1 MKRTIAFLLVQFIL
15 TAGAAIPVAAQD
27 FPSKPVRLVVPFPPG
42 GPLDIGGR
50 LLGKDLQELWKQ
62 PVIVENRVGGSG
74 TIAVNSVVKS
84 APDGHTLLVISSTPL
99 VTQPHLFH
107 QVPYDVVKDLAPVIQ
122 TTLSTFALLTNP
134 KTGITSVRELVERAR
149 KAPGVLNYAS
159 AGNGS
164 GQHLLMELFKSAA
177 SVNLTH
183 VPYKGAAPAL
193 QGLIAGE
200 VDMMLE
206 VAVAAVPLVKAGK
219 AHALMVTGALPLE
232 PLPGAVPFESLYPGL
247 DIPTWH
253 GIFTAAATPRPII
266 GKLAQDIRQVL
277 LSPAI
282 SSRFRELGIEPS
294 GVSGARFDDIVRLDY
309 ERWGEI
315 IRKNNLRAD

>member
-1 MKRTIAFLLVQFIL
+1 
-15 TAGAAIPVAAQD
+15 
-27 FPSKPVRLVVPFPPG
+27 
-42 GPLDIGGR
+42 
-50 LLGKDLQELWKQ
+50 
-62 PVIVENRVGGSG
+62 
-74 TIAVNSVVKS
+74 
-84 APDGHTLLVISSTPL
+84 
-99 VTQPHLFH
+99 
-107 QVPYDVVKDLAPVIQ
+107 
-122 TTLSTFALLTNP
+122 
-134 KTGITSVRELVERAR
+134 
-149 KAPGVLNYAS
+149 
-159 AGNGS
+159 
-164 GQHLLMELFKSAA
+164 MELFKSAA
-177 SVNLTH
+177 NVNLTH

-206 VAVAAVPLVKAGK
+206 VAVAAVPLVKSGR

-232 PLPGAVPFESLYPGL
+232 PLPGAVPFDSLYPGL

-253 GIFTAAATPRPII
+253 GIFTAPATPGPVVE
-266 GKLAQDIRQVL
+266 KLARDIRQVL

-294 GVSGARFDDIVRLDY
+294 GVSGAKFDAIVRQDY